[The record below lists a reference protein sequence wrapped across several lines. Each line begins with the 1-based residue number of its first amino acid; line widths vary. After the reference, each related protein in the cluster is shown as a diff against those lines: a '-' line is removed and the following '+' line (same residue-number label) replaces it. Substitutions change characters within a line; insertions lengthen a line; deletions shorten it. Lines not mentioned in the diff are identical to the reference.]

1 MPGVSTN
8 MRIDDVNKEYI
19 YLMLA
24 ISLRVSHLHDDA
36 EMYDVSSFSASY
48 AVCAVHPEMQ
58 VYA

>member
-24 ISLRVSHLHDDA
+24 ISLQVPGVGGPSVDA
-36 EMYDVSSFSASY
+36 LPPV
-48 AVCAVHPEMQ
+48 VLQ
-58 VYA
+58 V